1 MPFSPLRSARD
12 DEMTDFLVVFNDTL
26 QSREPAVM
34 IKPAFRVAQQCQLM
48 CNVTVVEWL
57 NVPLLPLMVSVAF
70 VPEAAPL
77 PTLTVNVED
86 PGLPAGFGLKL
97 ALV

>member
-1 MPFSPLRSARD
+1 
-12 DEMTDFLVVFNDTL
+12 
-26 QSREPAVM
+26 
-34 IKPAFRVAQQCQLM
+34 M
-48 CNVTVVEWL
+48 CSVTVVEWL

-77 PTLTVNVED
+77 LALTVNVED

>member
-1 MPFSPLRSARD
+1 VILSNANITSLSGSPIL
-12 DEMTDFLVVFNDTL
+12 
-26 QSREPAVM
+26 PG
-34 IKPAFRVAQQCQLM
+34 KQCQLM
-48 CNVTVVEWL
+48 CSVTVVEWL

-86 PGLPAGFGLKL
+86 PGLPTGFGLKL